1 MAASPD
7 GLIGEDS
14 ILEVTCPSSI
24 KEYTPKKAFNLG
36 KLSYM
41 EVGNKR
47 GELVLKRNYVFYYQ
61 VQGQLNIS
69 EKKYC
74 YFVVWTPKGK

>member
-1 MAASPD
+1 LAASPD

-24 KEYTPKKAFNLG
+24 KKYTPEEAFNLG

-41 EVGNKR
+41 EVRNKR
-47 GELVLKRNYVFYYQ
+47 GKLVLKRNHVFYYQ